1 MAGKELGE
9 RVLVLDG
16 DGYYTGVSMAELV
29 ADLGK
34 QAVIVTSLGSV
45 GPYTDFTLEAPNLH
59 RMMYEKGIHE
69 HTSHWVESVEP
80 GVATIYYL
88 YRDGYKR
95 EAGPAK
101 GKLPRRVGTDVIK
114 LEYDSIIVVSGRVP
128 NAELY
133 RELKKRKSEWAE
145 NEIQGIY
152 QAGDCYA
159 PRLMA
164 DAVFD
169 GHRIAR
175 EFESPNPQFA
185 QPWIRE
191 RQIWGHDTYPKLS
204 DRQC

>member
-1 MAGKELGE
+1 
-9 RVLVLDG
+9 
-16 DGYYTGVSMAELV
+16 MAELMV
-29 ADLGK
+29 DQGK
-34 QAVIVTSLGSV
+34 KVVIVTSMGSV
-45 GPYTDFTLEAPNLH
+45 GPYTHFTLEAPNLH
-59 RMMYEKGIHE
+59 RMMYEKGIHD
-69 HTSHWVESVEP
+69 HTLHWAESVEP

-95 EAGPAK
+95 AAGPAK
-101 GKLPRRVGTDVIK
+101 GKLPRRMGTDVVK

-133 RELKKRKSEWAE
+133 RELKSRKSEWAE

-159 PRLMA
+159 PRLLA

-191 RQIWGHDTYPKLS
+191 RQIWGHETFPKLS